1 MKPPKPNKE
10 EDNRNGKNFLRFDDL
25 WIAVPVYQAATDH
38 SDSFRRRK
46 LMAKVIDKETKAGK
60 KFRQEIEKLKKLQV
74 RVGYQRGEENI
85 ESEGE
90 SADLCDIAVYNELG
104 TENIPSRPFMRDSV
118 DNHAEQINAFLKKQM
133 ALLAKGDTTAE
144 QMMKSIGVFQKGLVQ
159 AEIVDGDFE
168 PNAPSTIKKKGSD
181 KPLIDTGKMRQS
193 VNFVIV
199 KK

>member
-1 MKPPKPNKE
+1 M
-10 EDNRNGKNFLRFDDL
+10 
-25 WIAVPVYQAATDH
+25 AVKIT
-38 SDSFRRRK
+38 
-46 LMAKVIDKETKAGK
+46 DKETKDGK

-90 SADLCDIAVYNELG
+90 SADLCDIAAYNELG

-118 DNHAEQINAFLKKQM
+118 DNHAEQINAFLKNQM
-133 ALLAKGDTTAE
+133 ALLAKGQTTAE

>member
-1 MKPPKPNKE
+1 
-10 EDNRNGKNFLRFDDL
+10 
-25 WIAVPVYQAATDH
+25 
-38 SDSFRRRK
+38 
-46 LMAKVIDKETKAGK
+46 
-60 KFRQEIEKLKKLQV
+60 
-74 RVGYQRGEENI
+74 
-85 ESEGE
+85 
-90 SADLCDIAVYNELG
+90 
-104 TENIPSRPFMRDSV
+104 MRDSV
-118 DNHAEQINAFLKKQM
+118 DNHAEQINAFLKNQM
-133 ALLAKGDTTAE
+133 ALLAKGQTTAE

>member
-1 MKPPKPNKE
+1 
-10 EDNRNGKNFLRFDDL
+10 
-25 WIAVPVYQAATDH
+25 
-38 SDSFRRRK
+38 
-46 LMAKVIDKETKAGK
+46 MAKVIDKETKAGK

-144 QMMKSIGVFQKGLVQ
+144 QMMKSKVLV
-159 AEIVDGDFE
+159 
-168 PNAPSTIKKKGSD
+168 
-181 KPLIDTGKMRQS
+181 
-193 VNFVIV
+193 
-199 KK
+199 